1 MVHRN
6 NTNQNIIQHLIHV
19 LTARFG
25 YARTAKLPSGQ
36 KDEVIATQQSRHEVM
51 SLVSSELFIRNLVY
65 FFYLP
70 GTHYCDE
77 LLCKVVYIVQIAGAS
92 GFFFI
97 FQ

>member
-1 MVHRN
+1 MRPLWYFHLLQNVRN
-6 NTNQNIIQHLIHV
+6 
-19 LTARFG
+19 
-25 YARTAKLPSGQ
+25 
-36 KDEVIATQQSRHEVM
+36 DEVIATQQSRHEVM
-51 SLVSSELFIRNLVY
+51 SLVSSELFIRNMVY

-92 GFFFI
+92 GLFFI